1 MEENNIV
8 IEQTTGDIAGG
19 KSINIGTGGESMG
32 DVQAGIEFVYH
43 MREHLVDIGVAT
55 IYALVVY
62 AAVLYIKRRID
73 NL

>member
-19 KSINIGTGGESMG
+19 KSINIGTGGDSMG
-32 DVQAGIEFVYH
+32 DVQAVIEFVYH

>member
-19 KSINIGTGGESMG
+19 KSINIGTGGDSMG

-62 AAVLYIKRRID
+62 ALVLYIKRRID